1 VVALRA
7 RTAVEAF
14 DDDED
19 DSLLLGLSVLA
30 APEVVSPVRRFV
42 AAALRRALRND
53 DLAWRMELAT
63 HELLDN
69 ASKYGQRRLVHLRIT
84 REDCQGGTA
93 LRLTLDNKSEPQHIG
108 RLERLVTAMGDAT
121 DPMRHYLGLM
131 KDEPP
136 EGSLALGLA
145 RLRAE
150 GELNLDLQVNGD
162 RVAVSVW
169 TELGV
174 RS

>member
-1 VVALRA
+1 VVAERA
-7 RTAVEAF
+7 RSHAGACE
-14 DDDED
+14 DED
-19 DSLLLGLSVLA
+19 GSLLLGVSVLP
-30 APEVVSPVRRFV
+30 APEVISPVRRFV
-42 AAALRRALRND
+42 AAALRRALRNE

-84 REDCQGGTA
+84 RDTRQGHTA
-93 LRLTLDNKSEPQHIG
+93 LRLTLDNKSDPQHIG
-108 RLERLVTAMGDAT
+108 RLERLVTAVGHAP
-121 DPMRHYLGLM
+121 DPMGHYLGLM
-131 KDEPP
+131 KDEPS

-150 GELNLDLQVNGD
+150 GELNLDLRVEGD

-169 TELGV
+169 TALGGG
-174 RS
+174 S